1 MSWKASVISTK
12 RLMAALTMICLL
24 LMYTAVSEETE
35 IADVVEDEES
45 IEEIELDAEGE
56 IEESVPEDVVL
67 LGLQESLLVIDE
79 AVVNDAVF
87 TASNDNEVPVVEVE
101 ISDYFFPD
109 DAFRAYISEEIDL
122 NKDGFL
128 STGEIEA
135 VTSIDV
141 NERGISSLE
150 GIEIFSNLVSL
161 ECEENDIRNLSGNA
175 LDVSNN
181 TKLVSLNCSSN
192 KLGYL
197 DVSGNIRLKYLDCS
211 GCGLRTLDVSSNLAL
226 EELYCSDNRVTYDEH
241 GEETEN
247 YQGLSVLNVSKNTQL
262 RTLVCGWNLLKT
274 LNVKNNRR
282 LTDLSCPSNNLSALD
297 VSRNSKLQYLECALN
312 DIAVIDITN
321 CSKLIPYVNRKNL
334 VNEGDGYC
342 DFLNEDRQ
350 TVVSIPN
357 GCCVTVNGKVIFG
370 AAVWQLLSE
379 EIRFGSYSISIGCGE
394 EYSLVDKRY
403 ADCATYYT
411 FRSSK
416 PKTVAVSPRGVVT
429 GKKEGKA
436 KINVSGGDN
445 YYDGPEEPEI
455 CKITVKKA
463 PVRITLSEKAIT
475 LETGEYKAISW
486 KLPSGSASAQI
497 SFSSSNKTVCKVVN
511 DPWMGYVVEAY
522 RPGSATVTVK
532 TYNGKTATC
541 KVTVIDPT
549 IPTKVKL
556 NKSGTV
562 KLKKGKTLQ
571 LKATVSPST
580 AQTTLTWKSGNKK
593 VATVTQDGLVEA
605 KKKGTATITVKT
617 KNGKTARVKIKVI

>member
-1 MSWKASVISTK
+1 MSWKASVISMK

-247 YQGLSVLNVSKNTQL
+247 
-262 RTLVCGWNLLKT
+262 
-274 LNVKNNRR
+274 
-282 LTDLSCPSNNLSALD
+282 
-297 VSRNSKLQYLECALN
+297 
-312 DIAVIDITN
+312 
-321 CSKLIPYVNRKNL
+321 
-334 VNEGDGYC
+334 
-342 DFLNEDRQ
+342 F
-350 TVVSIPN
+350 
-357 GCCVTVNGKVIFG
+357 
-370 AAVWQLLSE
+370 
-379 EIRFGSYSISIGCGE
+379 IR
-394 EYSLVDKRY
+394 V
-403 ADCATYYT
+403 
-411 FRSSK
+411 
-416 PKTVAVSPRGVVT
+416 
-429 GKKEGKA
+429 
-436 KINVSGGDN
+436 
-445 YYDGPEEPEI
+445 
-455 CKITVKKA
+455 
-463 PVRITLSEKAIT
+463 
-475 LETGEYKAISW
+475 
-486 KLPSGSASAQI
+486 
-497 SFSSSNKTVCKVVN
+497 
-511 DPWMGYVVEAY
+511 Y
-522 RPGSATVTVK
+522 RF
-532 TYNGKTATC
+532 
-541 KVTVIDPT
+541 
-549 IPTKVKL
+549 
-556 NKSGTV
+556 
-562 KLKKGKTLQ
+562 
-571 LKATVSPST
+571 
-580 AQTTLTWKSGNKK
+580 
-593 VATVTQDGLVEA
+593 
-605 KKKGTATITVKT
+605 
-617 KNGKTARVKIKVI
+617 